1 MDPVDEK
8 EKLLEIGV
16 VQVGVGKAVSFRKM
30 HSLLSGE
37 LLESCIILGGLGFK
51 LRRVGARPPV

>member
-16 VQVGVGKAVSFRKM
+16 VQVGVGKAVSFGK
-30 HSLLSGE
+30 
-37 LLESCIILGGLGFK
+37 CI
-51 LRRVGARPPV
+51 VY

>member
-8 EKLLEIGV
+8 GEV
-16 VQVGVGKAVSFRKM
+16 VGNWCCPSWSGKGGELRKM

-37 LLESCIILGGLGFK
+37 LFIGELHYT
-51 LRRVGARPPV
+51 RRVGVQTAPGGS

>member
-37 LLESCIILGGLGFK
+37 LFIGELHYT
-51 LRRVGARPPV
+51 RRVGVQTAPGGS